1 MAVFNNIRAPHGPTP
16 VDPSGRVGTPD
27 HIPTAS
33 SRLTSHWSP
42 GPDGR
47 QVWRWSIADAAHP

>member
-1 MAVFNNIRAPHGPTP
+1 MAVFNNIRTPPGPTP
-16 VDPSGRVGTPD
+16 AAQPWGAGTRD
-27 HIPTAS
+27 HVPTAS

-47 QVWRWSIADAAHP
+47 QVWRWSITDAAHP